1 MPWALLVLIAGK
13 GMVVS
18 SVMQLEGFPDTNNP
32 GYFLIKVALW
42 LMAALVLA
50 QAALDLARPRPGI
63 GA

>member
-1 MPWALLVLIAGK
+1 
-13 GMVVS
+13 
-18 SVMQLEGFPDTNNP
+18 MQLEGFPDTNNP